1 MLTLLVICWTECRQE
16 LKEFLHSREEIQPYL
31 LLNLLWLNMVP
42 DSRWI
47 MLEEYLFLSLFVLG
61 LFKWPGMVMVF
72 NSKLESDY

>member
-1 MLTLLVICWTECRQE
+1 
-16 LKEFLHSREEIQPYL
+16 
-31 LLNLLWLNMVP
+31 MVP